1 MLAFRIRQGLFDEL
15 FTHRKR
21 ELVTLITSTKKPE
34 PIFATQIAQDILPI
48 FYEILKQ
55 GTDKRDLDL
64 LIYSSGGQIDT
75 PWPLIN
81 LIREYCDDLSVI
93 VPWRA
98 HSAATLISL
107 GANAIE
113 MGPLASLSPIDPQ
126 FQLKLGDKKEIVGA
140 GVEDIYGYYMLI
152 QEKLK
157 LDEQGMAEALKI
169 LANRISPEILGKIS
183 RTRREIRI
191 IAKNLLNLHLT
202 DEDIMEKIVSN
213 LVEELPSHQYMIN
226 RNEAKALG
234 LPVVY
239 MDQETEVISFKILD
253 SYRDEAKMDELGA
266 SINFDSGETTKVV
279 AMSRAFIES
288 RDRSFAFRSQYTFHQ
303 DGKVDRKDEQWKE
316 VTPK

>member
-1 MLAFRIRQGLFDEL
+1 MSTFKDRQQLFDQL
-15 FTHRKR
+15 ISHRKR
-21 ELVTLITSTKKPE
+21 RLVTLITSTKKPE
-34 PIFATQIAQDILPI
+34 PLFATQIAQDILPI

-55 GTDKRDLDL
+55 GAEGRDLDL

-81 LIREYCDDLSVI
+81 LVREYCDDLRII

-98 HSAATLISL
+98 QSAATLVCL
-107 GANAIE
+107 GANVIE

-126 FQLKLGDKKEIVGA
+126 FQLTLGDKKEVVGA

-152 QEKLK
+152 QEKLE
-157 LDEQGMAEALKI
+157 LDAQGRAEALKV
-169 LANRISPEILGKIS
+169 LANRISPEVLGKIS

-191 IAKNLLNLHLT
+191 IAKNLLRLHLT
-202 DEDIMEKIVSN
+202 DEDVMEKIVSN

-239 MDQETEVISFKILD
+239 MDQETEVTSFKILG
-253 SYRDEAKMDELGA
+253 SYRDETKMDEPGV
-266 SINFDSGETTKVV
+266 SVSFGSGETTKVIE
-279 AMSRAFIES
+279 MSRAFVET
-288 RDRSFAFRSQYTFHQ
+288 RDRSFVFRSQYTFRP
-303 DGKVDRKDEQWKE
+303 DGKVERKGDQWKE